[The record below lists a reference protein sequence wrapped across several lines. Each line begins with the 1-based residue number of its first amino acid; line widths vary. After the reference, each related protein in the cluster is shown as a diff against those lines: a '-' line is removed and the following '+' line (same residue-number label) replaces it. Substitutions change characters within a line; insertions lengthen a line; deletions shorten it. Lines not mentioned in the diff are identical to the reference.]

1 MKCNVDST
9 QQCTHSGDA
18 LFTLDP
24 LHGLLTVLCTLKC
37 WSLLVAY
44 LFMAGAVSACVGHV
58 EGPRFYAVG
67 SSTLMIQTLGMHV
80 SLTIPDFFEKRTVKC
95 LRSSMVEHL
104 IRNQKVNRTYQVSIL
119 HHRIVPG
126 RRLFFFCCLMFL
138 LLLLLLLRATTHSL
152 THAIFLTLHERGVW
166 LAWDSKPTKASNDN
180 TQTQTPLTCL
190 GGENLSMRENPS
202 RF

>member
-126 RRLFFFCCLMFL
+126 RRLFFL
-138 LLLLLLLRATTHSL
+138 LFDVSAASSSSFARHHSL
-152 THAIFLTLHERGVW
+152 THSRDLPYITRARCLVGMGLKTNQ
-166 LAWDSKPTKASNDN
+166 SK
-180 TQTQTPLTCL
+180 Q
-190 GGENLSMRENPS
+190 
-202 RF
+202 

>member
-126 RRLFFFCCLMFL
+126 RRLFFL
-138 LLLLLLLRATTHSL
+138 LLDVCCCFFFFFCAPPLTHSL
-152 THAIFLTLHERGVW
+152 TRSSLHYTSEVFEWHG
-166 LAWDSKPTKASNDN
+166 
-180 TQTQTPLTCL
+180 TQNQPKQAMTIRRHRLH
-190 GGENLSMRENPS
+190 
-202 RF
+202 